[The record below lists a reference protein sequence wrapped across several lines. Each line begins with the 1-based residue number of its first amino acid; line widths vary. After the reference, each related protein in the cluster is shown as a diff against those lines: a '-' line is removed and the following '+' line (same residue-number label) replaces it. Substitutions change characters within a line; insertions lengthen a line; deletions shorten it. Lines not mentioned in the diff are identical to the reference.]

1 MTERMQRL
9 ARFCVDTQFEDL
21 PAALVAQAKRHILDT
36 FGATLAGAESE
47 VAQLARE
54 VFAGETGNTL
64 VWGTD
69 LRIGAAQA
77 AILNGVA
84 AHALELD
91 DTGGCDHSGA
101 VVLPAVMAAVSMS
114 ERPVNGREL
123 ITAVVIG
130 YDIGRRVLEACG
142 SYSAH
147 NGAGWHSTATCG
159 VFGAAAACARIL
171 GLDATQTVSA
181 LGIAGSFSGGLWA
194 FIHDG
199 SQSKKLHT
207 GRAAEGG
214 LLAARFARQGITGPS
229 KLFDDVWGGFLK
241 TLAGDAAVPE
251 ALDADLGVVW
261 KLARCSIKPYAA
273 CRGTHSA
280 IDALGL
286 LLDQLQVDASQVE
299 DVQVSLCGFLQDMCG
314 GQNVSTL
321 AAAQMSLPYA
331 LAARLVH
338 GHCRLH
344 AYDDQQ
350 RGDPRI
356 AHWMSRIHLEVDP
369 QLSEDGEPVVSLRTV
384 DGRQASLCVDPPL
397 GAPGNPLSDAAL
409 EEKFFSLAG
418 RVMPRERAEELLEQL
433 WRLEESESVE
443 TLIVPTLCVG
453 MQPGTLRVPQADAE
467 RPVRHSHADGST
479 PRRGNDHQI

>member
-1 MTERMQRL
+1 MSEFGSAYQGVMRMEHL
-9 ARFCVDTQFEDL
+9 AQFCVDTRFEDL

-36 FGATLAGAESE
+36 FGATLAGSGSD
-47 VAQLARE
+47 VAKQARA
-54 VFAGETGNTL
+54 VFEGETGSTP

-69 LRIGAAQA
+69 WHVGAAQA
-77 AILNGVA
+77 AMLNGIA

-114 ERPVNGREL
+114 GKTVNGREF
-123 ITAVVIG
+123 ISAVVIG
-130 YDIGRRVLEACG
+130 YEIGRRVLEACG

-159 VFGAAAACARIL
+159 VFGAAAASARIL
-171 GLDATQTVSA
+171 GLDAAQTLSA

-199 SQSKKLHT
+199 SQSKKLHS

-214 LLAARFARQGITGPS
+214 LLAARFAQRGITGPT
-229 KLFDDVWGGFLK
+229 KLFEDVWGGFLK

-251 ALDADLGVVW
+251 ALDADLGRVW

-286 LLDQLQVDASQVE
+286 LLTQLQVGVDQVE
-299 DVQVSLCGFLQDMCG
+299 DIRVSLCGFLHDMCG
-314 GQNVSTL
+314 GQEVASL
-321 AAAQMSLPYA
+321 AAAQMSLCYA
-331 LAARLVH
+331 LAARLVL
-338 GHCRLH
+338 GHCRLE
-344 AYDDQQ
+344 AYDEAQ
-350 RGDPRI
+350 RNDPRI
-356 AHWMSRIHLEVDP
+356 ADWMSRIRLEVDP
-369 QLSEDGEPVVSLRTV
+369 QLSEDGEPVVSVRTV
-384 DGRQASLCVDPPL
+384 DGRQASLCVEVPL
-397 GAPGNPLSDAAL
+397 GAPGNPLSDEAL

-418 RVMPRERAEELLEQL
+418 RVMARQQVEELLGQL
-433 WRLEESESVE
+433 WRVDELESVA
-443 TLIVPTLCVG
+443 TLDRWLT
-453 MQPGTLRVPQADAE
+453 
-467 RPVRHSHADGST
+467 
-479 PRRGNDHQI
+479 

>member
-1 MTERMQRL
+1 MKDQEIAAFGSAYDGVMRMERL
-9 ARFCVDTQFEDL
+9 AQFCVETRFEDL
-21 PAALVAQAKRHILDT
+21 PPALVAQARRHILDT
-36 FGATLAGAESE
+36 FGVTLAGAGSD
-47 VAQLARE
+47 VAKQARQ
-54 VFAGETGNTL
+54 VFEGEAGSTL

-69 LRIGAAQA
+69 QRVGAAQA
-77 AILNGVA
+77 AMLNGIA

-114 ERPVNGREL
+114 ERPINGREL

-130 YDIGRRVLEACG
+130 YEIGRRVLEACG

-159 VFGAAAACARIL
+159 VFGAAAASARIL
-171 GLDATQTVSA
+171 GLDAQQTLAA

-199 SQSKKLHT
+199 SQSKKLHS

-214 LLAARFARQGITGPS
+214 LLAARFAQQGITGPT

-241 TLAGDAAVPE
+241 TLAADTAVPE
-251 ALDADLGVVW
+251 ALDAELGHVW

-286 LLDQLQVDASQVE
+286 LLDQLQVSVDQVE
-299 DVQVSLCGFLQDMCG
+299 SVQVSLCGFLQDMCG
-314 GQNVSTL
+314 GQDINSL
-321 AAAQMSLPYA
+321 PAAQMSLRYA

-338 GHCRLH
+338 GHCRLV
-344 AYDDQQ
+344 AYDDEQ
-350 RGDPRI
+350 RHHPRI
-356 AHWMSRIHLEVDP
+356 AHWMSRIRLEVDP
-369 QLSEDGEPVVSLRTV
+369 LLSEDGEPVVSLQTV
-384 DGRQASLCVDPPL
+384 DGRHASLCVEVPL
-397 GAPGNPLSDAAL
+397 GAPGNPLSDEAL

-418 RVMPRERAEELLEQL
+418 RVMPRQQASQLLEQL
-433 WRLEESESVE
+433 WRLESLSSVE
-443 TLIVPTLCVG
+443 SLEQWLN
-453 MQPGTLRVPQADAE
+453 
-467 RPVRHSHADGST
+467 T
-479 PRRGNDHQI
+479 P

>member
-1 MTERMQRL
+1 MSERLQRL
-9 ARFCVDTQFEDL
+9 AQFCVETRFDDL
-21 PAALVAQAKRHILDT
+21 PPALVAQAKRHILDT
-36 FGATLAGAESE
+36 VGATLAGAASE
-47 VAQLARE
+47 IAVAVRHT
-54 VFAGETGNTL
+54 FANENGKTL
-64 VWGTD
+64 VWGTAQQV
-69 LRIGAAQA
+69 GAAQA
-77 AILNGVA
+77 AMLNGIA

-101 VVLPAVMAAVSMS
+101 VVLPAVMAAVSLS
-114 ERPVNGREL
+114 PTPVNGREL

-130 YDIGRRVLEACG
+130 YEIGRRVLEACG
-142 SYSAH
+142 GYSAH

-159 VFGAAAACARIL
+159 VFGAAAASARIL
-171 GLDATQTVSA
+171 GLDPAQTLAA

-199 SQSKKLHT
+199 SHSKKLHS

-214 LLAARFARQGITGPS
+214 LLAARFAEQGISGPT

-241 TLAGDAAVPE
+241 TLATEHAQPE

-261 KLARCSIKPYAA
+261 KLARCSIKPYAS

-286 LLDQLQVDASQVE
+286 LLEQLQIDADQLE
-299 DVQVSLCGFLQDMCG
+299 DVQVSLCGFLNEMCG
-314 GQNVSTL
+314 GRDIGSL

-338 GHCRLH
+338 GHCRLE
-344 AYDDQQ
+344 AYDDEQ
-350 RGDPRI
+350 RSTSEI

-369 QLSEDGEPVVSLRTV
+369 QLSEDGEPIVSIRSR
-384 DGRQASLCVDPPL
+384 DGRTASLCVEVPL

-409 EEKFFSLAG
+409 EEKFLSLAT
-418 RVMPRERAEELLEQL
+418 RVLPVEQATGLLERLWQL
-433 WRLEESESVE
+433 EKLQSVG
-443 TLIVPTLCVG
+443 TLI
-453 MQPGTLRVPQADAE
+453 E
-467 RPVRHSHADGST
+467 
-479 PRRGNDHQI
+479 IIE

>member
-1 MTERMQRL
+1 MSERLQRL
-9 ARFCVDTQFEDL
+9 AQFCVETRFDDL
-21 PAALVAQAKRHILDT
+21 PPALVAQAKRHILDT
-36 FGATLAGAESE
+36 VGATLAGAASE
-47 VAQLARE
+47 IAVAVRHT
-54 VFAGETGNTL
+54 FANENGKTL
-64 VWGTD
+64 VWGTAQSV
-69 LRIGAAQA
+69 GAAQA
-77 AILNGVA
+77 AMLNGIA

-101 VVLPAVMAAVSMS
+101 VVLPAVMAAVSLS
-114 ERPVNGREL
+114 PTPVNGREL

-130 YDIGRRVLEACG
+130 YEIGRRVLEACG
-142 SYSAH
+142 GYSAH

-159 VFGAAAACARIL
+159 VFGAAAASARIL
-171 GLDATQTVSA
+171 GLDPAQTLAA

-199 SQSKKLHT
+199 SHSKKLHS

-214 LLAARFARQGITGPS
+214 LLAARFAEQGISGPT

-241 TLAGDAAVPE
+241 TLAAEHAQPE

-261 KLARCSIKPYAA
+261 KLARCSIKPYAS

-286 LLDQLQVDASQVE
+286 LLEQLQIDADQLE
-299 DVQVSLCGFLQDMCG
+299 DVQVSLCGFLNEMCG
-314 GQNVSTL
+314 GRDIGSS

-338 GHCRLH
+338 GHCRLE
-344 AYDDQQ
+344 AYDDEQ
-350 RGDPRI
+350 RSASEI

-369 QLSEDGEPVVSLRTV
+369 QLSEDGEPVVSICSH
-384 DGRQASLCVDPPL
+384 DGRTASLCIEVPL

-409 EEKFFSLAG
+409 EEKFLSLAT
-418 RVMPRERAEELLEQL
+418 RVLPEEQATGLLERLWQL
-433 WRLEESESVE
+433 EKLESVWE
-443 TLIVPTLCVG
+443 LDQWLV
-453 MQPGTLRVPQADAE
+453 
-467 RPVRHSHADGST
+467 
-479 PRRGNDHQI
+479 

>member
-1 MTERMQRL
+1 MTERLQRL
-9 ARFCVDTQFEDL
+9 AQFCVNTGFEDL
-21 PAALVAQAKRHILDT
+21 PPALVAQAKRHILDT
-36 FGATLAGAESE
+36 FGATLAGADSD
-47 VAQLARE
+47 VAKQARL
-54 VFAGETGNTL
+54 VFAGETGGTL
-64 VWGTD
+64 VWGAD
-69 LRIGAAQA
+69 LRVGAAQA
-77 AILNGVA
+77 AMLNGVA

-114 ERPVNGREL
+114 TRPVSGREF

-130 YDIGRRVLEACG
+130 YEVGRRVLEACG
-142 SYSAH
+142 GYSAH

-159 VFGAAAACARIL
+159 VFGAAAASARIL
-171 GLDATQTVSA
+171 GLNAGQMLSA

-199 SQSKKLHT
+199 SQSKKLHS

-214 LLAARFARQGITGPS
+214 LLAARFAQQGITGPS

-241 TLAGDAAVPE
+241 TLAGASSQPE

-261 KLARCSIKPYAA
+261 KLARCSIKPYAS

-286 LLDQLQVDASQVE
+286 LLDQLQVDVDQVE
-299 DVQVSLCGFLQDMCG
+299 DLEVSLCGFLQDMCG
-314 GQNVSTL
+314 AQEVSSL

-338 GHCRLH
+338 GHCRLE
-344 AYDDQQ
+344 AYDDEQ
-350 RGDPRI
+350 RREPQI
-356 AHWMSRIHLEVDP
+356 ALWMSRIRLVVDP
-369 QLSEDGEPVVSLRTV
+369 QLSDDGEPVVSVRTV

-397 GAPGNPLSDAAL
+397 GAPGNPLSDDAL
-409 EEKFFSLAG
+409 EQKFFSLAV
-418 RVMPRERAEELLEQL
+418 RVMPRLQAEELIGQL
-433 WRLEESESVE
+433 WRLEQLESVAVLDRWL
-443 TLIVPTLCVG
+443 T
-453 MQPGTLRVPQADAE
+453 
-467 RPVRHSHADGST
+467 
-479 PRRGNDHQI
+479 